1 MLCKLCFA
9 STLYHLWR
17 QRNDLCNGNTP
28 RTEERIETQTICE
41 VRARILFKRKIQ
53 TSEECSKC
61 QVSSYVEHA
70 VSAALSVNVF
80 GVVFCCYRLYCVL
93 PNWEF

>member
-1 MLCKLCFA
+1 MHCKLCFA

-28 RTEERIETQTICE
+28 RTEERIEAQTKCE
-41 VRARILFKRKIQ
+41 VRARIRSVQEKD
-53 TSEECSKC
+53 SEECSKC

-70 VSAALSVNVF
+70 VCAALSVNVF
-80 GVVFCCYRLYCVL
+80 SVVFCCYRSYCVL
-93 PNWEF
+93 PKWEF